1 MANKVQ
7 IKDRVA
13 RVDDILNFL
22 GFTLVTF
29 EAVLQTLEEAELY
42 EECAEILDDIHDI
55 KDEIK
60 KYEHY
65 KLIEQHTGRRI
76 AVTKIPDFGL
86 PNNNKT
92 E

>member
-1 MANKVQ
+1 MNKVQ
-7 IKDRVA
+7 MSEKIA

-22 GFTLVTF
+22 GMTLITF
-29 EAVLQTLEEAELY
+29 ETILQTLEENEMY
-42 EECAEILDDIHDI
+42 EECAEILEDVNDI

>member
-1 MANKVQ
+1 MNKVQ
-7 IKDRVA
+7 MSEKIA

-22 GFTLVTF
+22 GMTLITF
-29 EAVLQTLEEAELY
+29 ETILQTLEEAEMY
-42 EECAEILDDIHDI
+42 EECAEILEDVNDI

-86 PNNNKT
+86 PNDNKT

>member
-1 MANKVQ
+1 MNKVQ
-7 IKDRVA
+7 MSEKIA

-22 GFTLVTF
+22 GMTLITF
-29 EAVLQTLEEAELY
+29 ETILQTLEEKEMY
-42 EECAEILDDIHDI
+42 EECAEILEDVNDI
-55 KDEIK
+55 KEEIK

-86 PNNNKT
+86 PNDNKT

>member
-1 MANKVQ
+1 MNKVQ
-7 IKDRVA
+7 MSEKIA

-22 GFTLVTF
+22 GMTLITF
-29 EAVLQTLEEAELY
+29 ETILQTLEENEMY
-42 EECAEILDDIHDI
+42 EECAEILEDVNDI
-55 KDEIK
+55 KEEIK

>member
-1 MANKVQ
+1 MNQVQ
-7 IKDRVA
+7 MSEKIA

-22 GFTLVTF
+22 GMTLITF
-29 EAVLQTLEEAELY
+29 ETILQTLEENEMY
-42 EECAEILDDIHDI
+42 EECAEILEDVNDI

>member
-1 MANKVQ
+1 MNQVQ
-7 IKDRVA
+7 MSEKIA

-22 GFTLVTF
+22 GMTLITF
-29 EAVLQTLEEAELY
+29 ETILQTLEENEMY
-42 EECAEILDDIHDI
+42 EECAQILEDVNDI

>member
-1 MANKVQ
+1 MSEK
-7 IKDRVA
+7 IA

-22 GFTLVTF
+22 GMTLITF
-29 EAVLQTLEEAELY
+29 ETILQTLEENEMY
-42 EECAEILDDIHDI
+42 EECAEILEDVNDI

>member
-1 MANKVQ
+1 MSEK
-7 IKDRVA
+7 IA

-22 GFTLVTF
+22 GMTLITF
-29 EAVLQTLEEAELY
+29 ETILQTLEENEMY
-42 EECAEILDDIHDI
+42 EECAEILEDVNDI

-86 PNNNKT
+86 PNDNKT

>member
-1 MANKVQ
+1 MSEK
-7 IKDRVA
+7 IA

-22 GFTLVTF
+22 GMTLITF
-29 EAVLQTLEEAELY
+29 ETILQTLEENEMY
-42 EECAEILDDIHDI
+42 EECAQILEDVNDI

>member
-1 MANKVQ
+1 MNKVQ
-7 IKDRVA
+7 MSEKVA

-22 GFTLVTF
+22 GMTLITF
-29 EAVLQTLEEAELY
+29 ETILQTLEESEMY
-42 EECAEILDDIHDI
+42 EECAEILEDVNDI

-86 PNNNKT
+86 PNDNKT

>member
-1 MANKVQ
+1 MNKVQ
-7 IKDRVA
+7 MSEKIA

-22 GFTLVTF
+22 GMTLITF
-29 EAVLQTLEEAELY
+29 ETILQTLEENEMY
-42 EECAEILDDIHDI
+42 EECAQILEDVNDI

>member
-1 MANKVQ
+1 MSEK
-7 IKDRVA
+7 IA

-22 GFTLVTF
+22 GMTLITF
-29 EAVLQTLEEAELY
+29 ETILQTLEENEMY
-42 EECAEILDDIHDI
+42 EECAQILEDVNDI

-60 KYEHY
+60 KYEYY